1 MVRIS
6 KSDFLEYSVLSFGLI
21 PLLPNR
27 LKGLPVAL
35 LLLASFLNFRRDS
48 KLDWKSFLINSSLF
62 IVYLLSILMINSE
75 GSCYKIIERSF
86 SILIIPF
93 VFHLLIHK
101 RQFDAKIIHSFLKVF
116 IIASAIFSLVIIL
129 ATLTDS
135 TTVYYQD
142 WYTNKARTVMENF
155 PIIGQ
160 HPIYGS
166 LFFGLSA
173 LFCFELLNQKE
184 SKKIW
189 ISLLVIHIGSLIFFL
204 SKGIVIGLFIAL
216 IALIVSKFRITKRS
230 LSYVLVIGVLFSSLF
245 IFNRRMR
252 EMISFKTY
260 EKVDSNYSNSIRIG
274 IYDCIFQILNEHWLL
289 GVGVGNTQTQLN
301 DCYQEKSDVLLQ
313 KLYNSH
319 NQFFDIWLKTGIF
332 GLLIFFGFLVFH
344 FRRAIIHRN
353 YFLISLLI
361 YFLIIFFTENLLSRQ
376 TGIILFF
383 FLIPFFSHKMA
394 TLEAD

>member
-116 IIASAIFSLVIIL
+116 IIASAIFSLVITL

-274 IYDCIFQILNEHWLL
+274 IYDCVFEILNEHWLF

-332 GLLIFFGFLVFH
+332 ALLIFFGFLVFH
-344 FRRAIIHRN
+344 FRRAVIHRN

>member
-1 MVRIS
+1 VIKS

-35 LLLASFLNFRRDS
+35 LLLAGLLNFRRDS

-62 IVYLLSILMINSE
+62 FAYLFSILFINSE
-75 GSCYKIIERSF
+75 GSFYKIIERSF

-93 VFHLLIHK
+93 VFHLFIHK
-101 RQFDAKIIHSFLKVF
+101 RQFDVKIIHSFFKVF
-116 IIASAIFSLVIIL
+116 IVASAIFSLIIIL
-129 ATLTDS
+129 GTLTDS

-155 PIIGQ
+155 PTLGQ

-166 LFFGLSA
+166 LFFGLSV
-173 LFCFELLNQKE
+173 LFCFELLNQKG

-189 ISLLVIHIGSLIFFL
+189 ISLLVFHILSLIFFL

-216 IALIVSKFRITKRS
+216 IILILSKLKITKRS
-230 LSYVLVIGVLFSSLF
+230 LTYVMIIGVLFSSLF

-260 EKVDSNYSNSIRIG
+260 EKVDTNYSNSIRIG
-274 IYDCIFQILNEHWLL
+274 IYDCVFEILDEHWLL
-289 GVGVGNTQTQLN
+289 GVGVGNVQTRLN
-301 DCYQEKSDVLLQ
+301 HCYQEKSDVLLQ

-319 NQFFDIWLKTGIF
+319 NQFFDIWLKTGII

-344 FRRAIIHRN
+344 FKRAIIHRN
-353 YFLISLLI
+353 YFLIAILI
-361 YFLIIFFTENLLSRQ
+361 YFIIIFFTENLLSRQ

-383 FLIPFFSHKMA
+383 FLIPFFSRKIA
-394 TLEAD
+394 TLEAE

>member
-1 MVRIS
+1 MRIS

-35 LLLASFLNFRRDS
+35 FLLAGLLSFRRDS

-62 IVYLLSILMINSE
+62 FAYLLSILFINSE
-75 GSCYKIIERSF
+75 GSFYKIIERSF

-101 RQFDAKIIHSFLKVF
+101 RQFDAKIIHSFIKVF
-116 IIASAIFSLVIIL
+116 IVASAVFSIIIIL
-129 ATLTDS
+129 GTLTDS

-155 PIIGQ
+155 PILGQ

-166 LFFGLSA
+166 LFFGLSV
-173 LFCFELLNQKE
+173 LFCFELLNQKG

-189 ISLLVIHIGSLIFFL
+189 MSFLVVHVVSLIFFL

-216 IALIVSKFRITKRS
+216 IILILSKLKITKRS
-230 LSYVLVIGVLFSSLF
+230 LTYVIIIGVLFSSLF

-260 EKVDSNYSNSIRIG
+260 EKVDTNYSNSIRIG
-274 IYDCIFQILNEHWLL
+274 IYDCVFEILDEHWLL
-289 GVGVGNTQTQLN
+289 GVGVGNAQTRLN

-319 NQFFDIWLKTGIF
+319 NQFFDIWLKTGII

-344 FRRAIIHRN
+344 FKRAIIHRN
-353 YFLISLLI
+353 YFLIAILI
-361 YFLIIFFTENLLSRQ
+361 YFIVIFFTENLLSRQ

-383 FLIPFFSHKMA
+383 FLIPFFSHKIA
-394 TLEAD
+394 TLEAE